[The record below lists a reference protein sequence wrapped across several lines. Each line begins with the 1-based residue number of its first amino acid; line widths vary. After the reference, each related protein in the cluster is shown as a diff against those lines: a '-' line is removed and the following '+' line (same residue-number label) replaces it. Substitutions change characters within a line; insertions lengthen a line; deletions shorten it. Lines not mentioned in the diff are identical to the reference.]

1 MSRVDLLQDDD
12 NQRAAVSE
20 ADPAF
25 RLFKTGP
32 VDSKAR

>member
-1 MSRVDLLQDDD
+1 MSRVDVSQDGD
-12 NQRAAVSE
+12 NERAAVSE

-32 VDSKAR
+32 VDSTAW